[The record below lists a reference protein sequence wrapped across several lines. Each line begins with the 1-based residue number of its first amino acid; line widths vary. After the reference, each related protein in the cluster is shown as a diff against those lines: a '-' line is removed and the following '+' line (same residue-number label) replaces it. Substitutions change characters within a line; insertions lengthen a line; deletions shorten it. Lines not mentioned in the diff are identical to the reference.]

1 MALITKAIKGTKDV
15 LPKDVHKNQYIE
27 ATALDIASKFGY
39 KEIRTP
45 VFEYTELFQ
54 RGVGDTTDVVQ
65 KEMYT
70 FDDKGGRSITL
81 RPEGTAGAVRSYLE
95 NGLCNEALPQKVC
108 YLISC
113 YRYEKPQAGRL
124 REFHQFGVECF
135 GSASPLADAEII
147 ALAKSLF
154 DTLGVK
160 DLNLEINSIG
170 CPTCRA
176 EYHKALKKYFSS
188 RKDELCDTCKSRLDR
203 NPMRILDCKSPICHE
218 IAEGAPVVIDYLCDE
233 CKEHFENV
241 QKYLKAQNIEY
252 TINPQIVRGLDYYTK
267 TVFEFVSNSIGAQGT
282 VCGGGRYD
290 GLVEELGGQH
300 TPSLGFAMGIERL
313 MLLMEA
319 QGCEFPEAEK
329 PDLFIVALGEKATL
343 KAVEIAKDMREEG
356 FSALLDLNQRSVRA
370 QMKYADKLGAKFN
383 VVIGDNEV
391 EAKTA
396 KLKNMQTGEET
407 EINLDT
413 FVSGFYSISLN
424 EQLADLEING
434 EEFDFNSLFG
444 LGNKSDEE

>member
-45 VFEYTELFQ
+45 VFEHTELFQ

-81 RPEGTAGAVRSYLE
+81 RPEGTAGAVRSFLE

-108 YLISC
+108 YLTSC

-135 GSASPLADAEII
+135 GTASPLADVEII
-147 ALAKSLF
+147 ALAKSIF
-154 DTLGVK
+154 DTLGVR
-160 DLNLEINSIG
+160 DLSLEINSIG
-170 CPTCRA
+170 CPKCRA
-176 EYHKALKKYFSS
+176 EYHKALKEYFAS
-188 RKDELCDTCKSRLDR
+188 RKDELCDTCKGRLDR

-218 IAEGAPVVIDYLCDE
+218 IAQGAPVVIDYLCDE
-233 CKEHFENV
+233 CKEHFEKV
-241 QKYLKAQNIEY
+241 QKYLDAQNIEY
-252 TINPQIVRGLDYYTK
+252 KINPQIVRGLDYYTK

-300 TPSLGFAMGIERL
+300 TASLGFAMGLERL

-319 QGCEFPEAEK
+319 QGCEFPQAEK

-343 KAVEIAKDMREEG
+343 KAIEIAKDMREEG

-391 EAKTA
+391 ENKIA

-413 FVSGFYSISLN
+413 FVSGFYNISLN
-424 EQLADLEING
+424 DQLADLEING
-434 EEFDFNSLFG
+434 EEFDFGSLFG
-444 LGNKSDEE
+444 LKNSEEE

>member
-27 ATALDIASKFGY
+27 ATALDVASKFGY

-45 VFEYTELFQ
+45 DFEHTELFQ

-81 RPEGTAGAVRSYLE
+81 RPEGTAGAVRSFLE

-135 GSASPLADAEII
+135 GTASPLADAEII
-147 ALAKSLF
+147 ALAKSIF
-154 DTLGVK
+154 DTLGVR
-160 DLNLEINSIG
+160 DLSLEINSIG
-170 CPTCRA
+170 CPKCRA
-176 EYHKALKKYFSS
+176 EYHKALKEYFAS
-188 RKDELCDTCKSRLDR
+188 RKDELCDTCKGRLDR

-218 IAEGAPVVIDYLCDE
+218 IAQGAPVVIDYLCDE
-233 CKEHFENV
+233 CKEHFEKV
-241 QKYLKAQNIEY
+241 QKYLDAQNIEY
-252 TINPQIVRGLDYYTK
+252 KINPQIVRGLDYYTK

-300 TPSLGFAMGIERL
+300 TASLGFAMGLERL

-319 QGCEFPEAEK
+319 QGCEFPQAEK

-343 KAVEIAKDMREEG
+343 KALEIAKDMREEG

-391 EAKTA
+391 ENKIA

-413 FVSGFYSISLN
+413 FVSGFYNISLN
-424 EQLADLEING
+424 DQLADLEING
-434 EEFDFNSLFG
+434 EEFDFGSLFG
-444 LGNKSDEE
+444 LKNSEEE

>member
-27 ATALDIASKFGY
+27 ATALDVASKFGY

-45 VFEYTELFQ
+45 VFEHTELFQ

-81 RPEGTAGAVRSYLE
+81 RPEGTAGAVRSFLE

-135 GSASPLADAEII
+135 GTASPLADAEII
-147 ALAKSLF
+147 ALAKSIF
-154 DTLGVK
+154 DTLGVR
-160 DLNLEINSIG
+160 DLSLEINSIG
-170 CPTCRA
+170 CPKCRA
-176 EYHKALKKYFSS
+176 EYHKALKEYFAS
-188 RKDELCDTCKSRLDR
+188 RKDELCDTCKGRLDR

-218 IAEGAPVVIDYLCDE
+218 IAQGAPVVIDYLCDE
-233 CKEHFENV
+233 CKEHFEKV
-241 QKYLKAQNIEY
+241 QKYLDAQNIEY
-252 TINPQIVRGLDYYTK
+252 KTNPQIVRGLDYYTK

-300 TPSLGFAMGIERL
+300 TASLGFAMGLERL

-319 QGCEFPEAEK
+319 QGCEFPQAEK

-391 EAKTA
+391 ENKIA

-413 FVSGFYSISLN
+413 FVSGFYNISLN
-424 EQLADLEING
+424 DQLADLEING
-434 EEFDFNSLFG
+434 EEFDFGSLFG
-444 LGNKSDEE
+444 LKNSEEE